1 MRYCAGVFSMQMES
15 PDTQILLYP
24 DTPIAQPKVSE
35 LVPNE
40 KLIPAVLWCSA
51 KSLQLKGSRGS
62 VLVSGGIH
70 TGA

>member
-1 MRYCAGVFSMQMES
+1 MQM
-15 PDTQILLYP
+15 DLLIPKSLPYP

-62 VLVSGGIH
+62 VLVSGGIY